1 MKSFG
6 KVLIFIAI
14 VCMGLAMA
22 ACSSEEKGEN
32 YGEAYDVDYMTT
44 DYVDQLLRDGAQTLV
59 GTIEI
64 SGADDNYTVAVA
76 EKKVVPNENYDE
88 GYYIADKNMTGTYPL
103 GSDMGILVMEDG
115 QLTACTADEF
125 MEKHSGDT
133 ESLYTLYLI
142 GEEVELIQPLD
153 PKEAAEAAQ

>member
-1 MKSFG
+1 
-6 KVLIFIAI
+6 
-14 VCMGLAMA
+14 MGLAMT
-22 ACSSEEKGEN
+22 ACSSDEKSEN
-32 YGEAYDVDYMTT
+32 YGEAYDVDYMST

-76 EKKVVPNENYDE
+76 EKKVVPNKNYDE

-115 QLTACTADEF
+115 RIVGRGTHEELLRTCELYKEIAMSQL
-125 MEKHSGDT
+125 S
-133 ESLYTLYLI
+133 
-142 GEEVELIQPLD
+142 EEELG
-153 PKEAAEAAQ
+153 KGVA